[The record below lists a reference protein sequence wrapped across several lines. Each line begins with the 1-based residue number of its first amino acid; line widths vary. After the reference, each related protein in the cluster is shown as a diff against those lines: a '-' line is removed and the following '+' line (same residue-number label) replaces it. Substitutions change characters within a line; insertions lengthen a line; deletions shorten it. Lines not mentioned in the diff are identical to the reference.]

1 MAEDVRLELVIDG
14 ATVII
19 EPLDVTGVEWRDIK
33 TATGLSVRQV
43 MDGVSDLDLD
53 AVAGL
58 AWNVLR
64 RTDPA
69 LTVDDVLG
77 GLSLRTLVEAGERSA
92 DDEQDDADPS
102 V

>member
-1 MAEDVRLELVIDG
+1 MAEEVRLELVIDG
-14 ATVII
+14 AVVII

-33 TATGLSVRQV
+33 KATGLSVREV

-64 RTDPA
+64 RDDPG
-69 LTVDDVLG
+69 LTVDDVLA

-92 DDEQDDADPS
+92 EVEDDPDPS

>member
-14 ATVII
+14 ATVVI
-19 EPLDVTGVEWRDIK
+19 EPLDVTGTEWRDIK
-33 TATGLSVRQV
+33 KATGLSVRQV

-64 RTDPA
+64 RSDPG

-77 GLSLRTLVEAGERSA
+77 GLSLRTLVEAGERSD
-92 DDEQDDADPS
+92 DDEDDADPS